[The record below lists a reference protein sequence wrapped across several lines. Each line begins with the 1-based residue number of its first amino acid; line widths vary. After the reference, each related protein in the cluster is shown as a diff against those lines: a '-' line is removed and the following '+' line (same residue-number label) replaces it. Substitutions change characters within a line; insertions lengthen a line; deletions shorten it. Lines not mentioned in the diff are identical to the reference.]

1 MTPLIGITMDSGD
14 RAGRCQIICDYVTSI
29 EKAGGMPF
37 LLPFTLSREVAMH
50 ALGRIDGILFTGGD
64 DLDPGH
70 FGEARHPKAVPID
83 KARETFELWLLSE
96 VERRRKPALG
106 ICLGCQLF
114 NVHRGGSLHQFLP
127 DLKRDNPL
135 EHRKLDAELRRHPV
149 KIEGTSKLASAIG
162 QVEISANTYHKQAI
176 ARLGRGLR
184 AIAHAPDGIIEAV
197 EDPSLPLFFAVQWH
211 PERLSDEPPHLAV
224 FRMLTSAASLSCS

>member
-1 MTPLIGITMDSGD
+1 MRPLIAITMDSGD
-14 RAGRCQIICDYVTSI
+14 RPGRCQIICDYVTSV

-37 LLPFTLSREVAMH
+37 LLPYTMSPDVALH
-50 ALGRIDGILFTGGD
+50 ALDRINGILFTGGD
-64 DLDPGH
+64 DLDPAH
-70 FGEARHPKAVPID
+70 YGETYHPNAIPID

-149 KIEGTSKLASAIG
+149 KIESASKLASALG
-162 QVEISANTYHKQAI
+162 QTEISANTYHKQAV

-184 AIAHAPDGIIEAV
+184 AGPRPRRHHRGRGR
-197 EDPSLPLFFAVQWH
+197 SF
-211 PERLSDEPPHLAV
+211 
-224 FRMLTSAASLSCS
+224 SAAVRGGPVAPRAPQR